1 MATEPQWIY
10 IDTPTT
16 LERFCSELRLQIESN
31 PWLALDTE
39 FMRERTY
46 HPQLCLLQVGTLD
59 SIACID
65 PLRLDNLDPLLDII
79 YDARVTKVFHAAHQ
93 DLEIFYLL
101 RKAVPTPIFDTQ
113 LAAPLLGHPNQAG
126 YAVLVQN
133 ILGVTLHKGHA
144 RTDWSR
150 RPLSE
155 AQLSYAADD
164 VRYLGQ
170 IYVKLREQL
179 IDEGRLGWLDND
191 FARLGDPQRYACNPA
206 SAWKRIRA
214 SKRLRGKALAILK
227 AVAAWREETA
237 HKRNIPR
244 NWLLRDDMLCDLA
257 KLAPRSSEE
266 LKQVRG
272 IGDKQFRLL
281 EDDVLPLIRTALDS
295 TADRDEPPVT
305 VSPRPTPEQEA
316 VMEALLAVV
325 HLQALQNDMHPATL
339 AGRKDIERWLLEPE
353 QHSELMNGWR
363 REMIGKPLQAMLEG
377 RLSLRIHD
385 GHLQLHDNDGHSS

>member
-170 IYVKLREQL
+170 IYV
-179 IDEGRLGWLDND
+179 
-191 FARLGDPQRYACNPA
+191 
-206 SAWKRIRA
+206 
-214 SKRLRGKALAILK
+214 
-227 AVAAWREETA
+227 
-237 HKRNIPR
+237 
-244 NWLLRDDMLCDLA
+244 
-257 KLAPRSSEE
+257 
-266 LKQVRG
+266 
-272 IGDKQFRLL
+272 
-281 EDDVLPLIRTALDS
+281 
-295 TADRDEPPVT
+295 
-305 VSPRPTPEQEA
+305 
-316 VMEALLAVV
+316 
-325 HLQALQNDMHPATL
+325 
-339 AGRKDIERWLLEPE
+339 
-353 QHSELMNGWR
+353 
-363 REMIGKPLQAMLEG
+363 
-377 RLSLRIHD
+377 
-385 GHLQLHDNDGHSS
+385 

>member
-1 MATEPQWIY
+1 MPSEPDWIY
-10 IDTPTT
+10 IDTPST
-16 LERFCSELRLQIESN
+16 LESFCADLRRQMETQ

-46 HPQLCLLQVGTLD
+46 HPQLCLLQVGTLE

-79 YDARVTKVFHAAHQ
+79 YDTRVTKVFHAAHQ

-101 RKAVPTPIFDTQ
+101 RNSVPTPIFDTQ

-133 ILGVTLHKGHA
+133 ILGITLHKGHA

-170 IYVKLREQL
+170 IYVKLRAQL
-179 IDEGRLGWLDND
+179 LDEGRLDWLDND
-191 FARLGDPQRYACNPA
+191 FAQLGDTKRYACNPPT
-206 SAWKRIRA
+206 AWKRIRA
-214 SKRLRGKALAILK
+214 SKRLRGKALAIVKTL
-227 AVAAWREETA
+227 AAWREEA
-237 HKRNIPR
+237 AYKKNLPR

-257 KLAPRSSEE
+257 KLAPRSSTE

-272 IGDKQFRLL
+272 VGDKQLRLL
-281 EDDVLPLIRTALDS
+281 TDEVLPLIRATLDDPAS
-295 TADRDEPPVT
+295 SDEAPASVT
-305 VSPRPTPEQEA
+305 RPTPQQDA
-316 VMEALLAVV
+316 IIDALMAVV
-325 HLQALQNDMHPATL
+325 HYQALQNDMHPATL
-339 AGRKDIERWLLEPE
+339 AGRKDIERWLLAPE
-353 QHSELMNGWR
+353 QNPGLMSDWR
-363 REMIGKPLQAMLEG
+363 REMIGKPLQDMLEG
-377 RLSLRIHD
+377 RLSLQVKD
-385 GHLQLHDNDGHSS
+385 GRLQLLNNDKQGV